1 MKVATRLNL
10 AILPA
15 IVGLAVVAALAYWGV
30 RGRQAP
36 ELIVGL
42 ALLATLGSALLS
54 WRSTRFVSRRV
65 GELASEFR
73 AIGLALPPETSGDE
87 FEELVRVR
95 DSVRVLAEERQMD
108 RERSAAIVRKAESD
122 RKTHD
127 VLLESIATT
136 ISSQLE
142 DARLALHILQ
152 TSPFGELNENQEE
165 LVSAARQ
172 ASEDADRDLR
182 RFKRLMS
189 LSSAQRDA
197 TRESIPLPLLLEP
210 SLAIAG
216 ARAQE
221 RGISLSVISDRNL
234 APAFVERVSAQ
245 EAMSLIFTALIET
258 LSSGADVRV
267 TSGEFPGEIAL
278 RIEPGFRDVH
288 TPSLLLMLAAA
299 LLEAQSV
306 RLTIAAD
313 AITARFPM
321 PPARVWHTSAAH
333 SVQH

>member
-15 IVGLAVVAALAYWGV
+15 IVGLALVAALAYWGV

-42 ALLATLGSALLS
+42 ALLATLGSAVLS
-54 WRSTRFVSRRV
+54 WRSTRFVARRV
-65 GELASEFR
+65 GALASEFR
-73 AIGLALPPETSGDE
+73 AIGLALPADSSGDE

-95 DSVRVLAEERQMD
+95 DSVRALAEARQMD
-108 RERSAAIVRKAESD
+108 HQRAAAIVRKAEAD
-122 RKTHD
+122 RKTHNA
-127 VLLESIATT
+127 LLEAIAAT

-142 DARLALHILQ
+142 EARLALHILQ

-172 ASEDADRDLR
+172 ASEVADRDLR
-182 RFKRLMS
+182 RFTRLMS
-189 LSSAQRDA
+189 MSSRQRDA
-197 TRESIPLPLLLEP
+197 TRESIPVLLLLEP

-216 ARAQE
+216 AKAQE
-221 RGISLSVISDRNL
+221 RGISITVHRDRHL
-234 APAFVERVSAQ
+234 APAFVERVTAQ
-245 EAMSLIFTALIET
+245 EALSLIFTALIET
-258 LSSGADVRV
+258 RSGGEEVHV
-267 TSGEFPGEIAL
+267 TAEEARGEIAL

-288 TPSLLLMLAAA
+288 TPSLLLMLAAE

-306 RLTIAAD
+306 KLTIAAVD
-313 AITARFPM
+313 VTVRFPM

-333 SVQH
+333 SVQR